1 MRNVLK
7 THKRKTYKHAYLLL
21 QLMNSCAAT
30 EILSDVY
37 INIHKR
43 KTYKHAYLFLQL
55 SELMNSCAATEI
67 LSDVYINVHK
77 RKIYKHDNLFSS
89 SEGIRTGRLRPK
101 LT

>member
-1 MRNVLK
+1 MSFFCKKSISK
-7 THKRKTYKHAYLLL
+7 TEMLLIYKHAYLL
-21 QLMNSCAAT
+21 
-30 EILSDVY
+30 
-37 INIHKR
+37 
-43 KTYKHAYLFLQL
+43 LQL